1 MFQHGRPYQ
10 PVMGR
15 IIYVFECFCI
25 AIPTSNGQLAVDV
38 EPRTVQL
45 ALVAPSRATWRMM
58 VKAQVGSAGL
68 QPNHDRDFAAG
79 GWDSRIPNHCGPKN
93 IRYIR
98 MLVIVSIYYICSHT
112 HTRIYIYIIYIYIY
126 IYSYIHIH
134 IIYTYLI
141 IFICVYY
148 SYLHV
153 CVCVR
158 ACIGSARPGMPAQKT
173 CL

>member
-1 MFQHGRPYQ
+1 MALFCDNWSVGWVAVTQVLGRMILTPKWQ
-10 PVMGR
+10 RCFKRSDTAGPTISFVAVNSCSNMGDCINQWWVGR
-15 IIYVFECFCI
+15 SIYVFECFCI

-68 QPNHDRDFAAG
+68 QPNHDRDFGAG

-98 MLVIVSIYYICSHT
+98 IQLLVYYICSHT
-112 HTRIYIYIIYIYIY
+112 R
-126 IYSYIHIH
+126 
-134 IIYTYLI
+134 
-141 IFICVYY
+141 
-148 SYLHV
+148 V
-153 CVCVR
+153 C
-158 ACIGSARPGMPAQKT
+158 ARVLFYM
-173 CL
+173 

>member
-25 AIPTSNGQLAVDV
+25 AIPTSNGQLTVDV

-112 HTRIYIYIIYIYIY
+112 HAHIYIIYIF
-126 IYSYIHIH
+126 IHT
-134 IIYTYLI
+134 YTYNIYVFNHIYMRILL
-141 IFICVYY
+141 V
-148 SYLHV
+148 ST